1 MAYLDGVK
9 VWSFRGVP
17 FAARLQA
24 SQEWDEWF
32 DTSAI
37 VQIDPILDSSERY
50 VDVGGV
56 NYGAL
61 QRLIAFDTVEE
72 RDAFATWV
80 GSVGP
85 LVRPG
90 NSDQALLARAR
101 KIQSGTDA
109 YSMLDV
115 TFERV

>member
-9 VWSFRGVP
+9 VWSFRGVA
-17 FAARLQA
+17 FAARLQT

-32 DTSAI
+32 ETAAI
-37 VQIDPILDSSERY
+37 VQIDPILDSNQRY

-56 NYGAL
+56 NYGGL
-61 QRLIAFDTVEE
+61 QRLIAFDTIAE
-72 RDAFATWV
+72 RDAFAAMV
-80 GSVGP
+80 GTVGP
-85 LVRPG
+85 LERPG
-90 NSDQALLARAR
+90 NSDQAILVRAR